1 VISLRKWK
9 KPALW
14 LLAIVIVGQLGVSYL
29 VRTRRVHDYLESHLA
44 RAFGRPVEVGNFD
57 FRLLPTPVLDAHNVT
72 VEEDPNFGY
81 EYFLRA
87 EELSGSLRWL
97 GLLGGHFEFGTLSLA
112 RPSLILVRNAE
123 GHWNLERWLPPVK
136 GSTPSGQ
143 VFGPVQA
150 PETANYLTTIDFDDA
165 RINFKSG
172 AEKEPFAFTGVSGS
186 VEQTAPGR
194 WRLHLSAQP
203 WRSGVVLQSA
213 GTLNVRGDV
222 AGTSARLQPAE
233 FSVDWSDVSL
243 ADLFRLLF
251 GQDYGVRGTF
261 ALNATAKS
269 APESAGP
276 GNDWTFALRASAGQ
290 VHRWDLTEREDN
302 PRVALQSSGR
312 WNPAKDT
319 VTADHVVVEAPH
331 SNLRGSALLEA
342 GARPAFHL
350 DIDSAGVQA
359 ADLLAW
365 YRAFQPDVDNRI
377 TADQYFTGALQLTG
391 WPLHVEDA
399 AFSSHGGTV
408 TVPGL
413 AEPLRIAA
421 VRGGRVRSRLIL
433 EPVRILLD
441 GKSSAVPA
449 TQRKPA
455 SGAVSGSTQNA
466 LDLGLT
472 QDLVSHFGNLSI
484 DGHVDRLQD
493 ALQIATAFGHTI
505 NHGWEAAG
513 AANAA
518 LHWEW
523 KPHIPQPV
531 WNGSLQVVKT
541 ELHAAGLNRPLNL
554 HDVTLEWRDGRRS
567 VNIASAE
574 GFGATWNGGLAE
586 AGTAPGNDGIR
597 NWSFNLHA
605 DHLDAAEL
613 DRWLGPR
620 ARPGWLRRLLPTL
633 LGGATPS
640 VPASE
645 LVRRVAA
652 EGELQ
657 VDEFTVEKLK
667 LKRVRAIGS
676 LDNLKLDLP
685 QAEAELAGG
694 NVTATVHAEF
704 VPRPR
709 YEVVAQLDRINLAQ
723 LPLSGRAAERFT
735 GIASGSLH
743 LSTGGVGRDE
753 LLAQLTGKGDVRLR
767 NAEFH
772 GWDLPATL
780 TAASPRSGVSRWT
793 EGQGS
798 FRIFDRS
805 VTLDDLRLHSGSE
818 ETAVFGTVAFSRAAD
833 LTVQSQRSG
842 VQSVARRESFA
853 PQRVVRITG
862 ALDSPRVSVERA
874 TARVPAD

>member
-1 VISLRKWK
+1 M
-9 KPALW
+9 W
-14 LLAIVIVGQLGVSYL
+14 LLAALITAQIAVSYV
-29 VRTRRVHDYLESHLA
+29 VRTSRVHDYLESHLA
-44 RAFGRPVEVGNFD
+44 RAFGRPVEVGYFD
-57 FRLLPTPVLDAHNVT
+57 FRLLPAPVLDAHDVT

-97 GLLGGHFEFGTLSLA
+97 GLLAGHFEFGTLSLN

-136 GSTPSGQ
+136 GPNSSSQ
-143 VFGPVQA
+143 SYGPVQA
-150 PETANYLTTIDFDDA
+150 PETANHLTTIDFDDA
-165 RINFKSG
+165 RINFKS
-172 AEKEPFAFTGVSGS
+172 ADEKEPFAFTGVSGS

-222 AGTSARLQPAE
+222 AGTSARLQPAQ

-261 ALNATAKS
+261 ALSATAQS
-269 APESAGP
+269 APGSAGP
-276 GNDWTFALRASAGQ
+276 GNDWTFALRAAAGQ

-302 PRVALQSSGR
+302 PRVAMQCGGR
-312 WNPAKDT
+312 WSPAKDT
-319 VTADHVVVEAPH
+319 ITAERVVLEAPH
-331 SNLRGSALLEA
+331 SNLRGSALFEA
-342 GARPAFHL
+342 SAHPGFRVA
-350 DIDSAGVQA
+350 IDSAGVQA

-365 YRAFQPDVDNRI
+365 YRAFQPDVDNRV
-377 TADQYFTGALQLTG
+377 AVDQYFTGALQLGG
-391 WPLHVEDA
+391 WPPSIEDA
-399 AFSSHGGTV
+399 AFSSHGGAL

-413 AEPLRIAA
+413 PEPLRIAA

-433 EPVRILLD
+433 EPVRVQLD
-441 GKSSAVPA
+441 GKSPA
-449 TQRKPA
+449 ELPAQRKAPSSA
-455 SGAVSGSTQNA
+455 GGSAQNA
-466 LDLGLT
+466 LEIGLT
-472 QDLVSHFGNLSI
+472 QDLVSRAGNLSI
-484 DGHVDRLQD
+484 NGHVDRLQD
-493 ALQIATAFGHTI
+493 ALQIAAAFGHPI

-513 AANAA
+513 PANAA
-518 LHWEW
+518 LRWEW
-523 KPHIPQPV
+523 KSGVPQPA

-541 ELHAAGLNRPLNL
+541 ELHAAGLNRPLRLN
-554 HDVTLEWRDGRRS
+554 DVTLEWRNGRRS

-574 GFGATWNGGLAE
+574 GFGATWNGGIAE

-620 ARPGWLRRLLPTL
+620 ARPSWLRRLLPSL

-657 VDEFTVEKLK
+657 VDEFTLEKLK
-667 LKRVRAIGS
+667 LKKLRAIGS

-685 QAEAELAGG
+685 QAEAQFAGG
-694 NVTATVHAEF
+694 KVTATVHAEF
-704 VPRPR
+704 VPRPK
-709 YEVVAQLDRINLAQ
+709 YEVIAQLQRINLGQ
-723 LPLSGRAAERFT
+723 LPLSGKAAERFT
-735 GIASGSLH
+735 GIASANLR
-743 LSTGGVGRDE
+743 LSTEGVGRDQ

-780 TAASPRSGVSRWT
+780 ASSSPRSGVSRWT
-793 EGQGS
+793 VGLGS
-798 FRIFDRS
+798 FRVFDRA
-805 VTLDDLRLHSGSE
+805 VTLDDLHLRSGNE
-818 ETAVFGTVAFSRAAD
+818 DMTVFGSVGFSRAAD
-833 LTVQSQRSG
+833 LTVQWQAADL
-842 VQSVARRESFA
+842 QSAVRRETFG
-853 PQRVVRITG
+853 PHRVVRITG

-874 TARVPAD
+874 AARVPAD